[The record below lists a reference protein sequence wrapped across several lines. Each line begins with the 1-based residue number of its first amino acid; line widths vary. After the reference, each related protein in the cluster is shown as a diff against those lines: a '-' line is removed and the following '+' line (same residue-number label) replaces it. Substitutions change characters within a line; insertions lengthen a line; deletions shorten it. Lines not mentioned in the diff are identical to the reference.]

1 MNFEFRD
8 VFQIQSVL
16 KSGPFFHTDI
26 HTHTHKHTHSHT
38 HTLTHS
44 HTHTHLKN
52 IGYRP
57 NIQTEIIAESI
68 SVRKTAIT
76 PKVEKQTLIFQLI

>member
-1 MNFEFRD
+1 MNYEFRD

-26 HTHTHKHTHSHT
+26 HTH
-38 HTLTHS
+38 S

-57 NIQTEIIAESI
+57 NIQTEIIAENI
-68 SVRKTAIT
+68 SFRKTAIT

>member
-1 MNFEFRD
+1 MNYEFRD

-16 KSGPFFHTDI
+16 KSGPFFHTV
-26 HTHTHKHTHSHT
+26 TH
-38 HTLTHS
+38 THS

-68 SVRKTAIT
+68 SFRKTVIT

>member
-1 MNFEFRD
+1 MNYEFRD
-8 VFQIQSVL
+8 VFQIQSAL
-16 KSGPFFHTDI
+16 KSGPFFHTV
-26 HTHTHKHTHSHT
+26 TH
-38 HTLTHS
+38 THS

-57 NIQTEIIAESI
+57 NIQTEIIAENI
-68 SVRKTAIT
+68 SFRKTAIT